1 MQSGWD
7 GQGVCGAPADGQD
20 QLLYSEVEGN
30 LSLKAGEEEGRDRG
44 LRGGGSLCI
53 YCCKSSQMPDD
64 KFQLVTV
71 KSVRMRRFCM
81 DVNSPE

>member
-44 LRGGGSLCI
+44 LTGGGHCVSIAVNLPRCQMI
-53 YCCKSSQMPDD
+53 NSSW
-64 KFQLVTV
+64 
-71 KSVRMRRFCM
+71 
-81 DVNSPE
+81 